1 MTRFLL
7 RETVSQLQALQ
18 SSLEGA
24 SDTLETQARGSWY
37 VRSLDNVRGQFMNAQ
52 YSHIPSPSALITFC
66 SFSSLEPKFL
76 FWGLEAN
83 KG

>member
-24 SDTLETQARGSWY
+24 SDTLETQARGPRY
-37 VRSLDNVRGQFMNAQ
+37 MRSPDNLWVQFTNAH
-52 YSHIPSPSALITFC
+52 YLHVPSPSTLTTFQ
-66 SFSSLEPKFL
+66 FQHPGAQYVVL
-76 FWGLEAN
+76 GREAK